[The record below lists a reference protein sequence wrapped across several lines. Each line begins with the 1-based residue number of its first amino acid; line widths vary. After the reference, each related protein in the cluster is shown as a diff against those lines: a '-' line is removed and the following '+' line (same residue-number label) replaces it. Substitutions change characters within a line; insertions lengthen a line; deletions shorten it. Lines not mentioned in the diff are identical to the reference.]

1 MTKKTISVVI
11 YGQTFSKSNSRIF
24 THISGKPRLIKKKEV
39 QDFVNTSLLQ
49 LKSQLRN
56 HTTFEGKVIFEA
68 NIYYRS
74 NRSDL
79 DESLLMDIIEQKK
92 DKKTGIILLNGIY
105 KNDRQIVEKH
115 IYKHIDKNN
124 PRAEITVTE
133 I

>member
-11 YGQTFSKSNSRIF
+11 HGQTFSKSNSRIF
-24 THISGKPRLIKKKEV
+24 TYISGKPRLIKKKEV

-79 DESLLMDIIEQKK
+79 DESLLMDIVEQKK
-92 DKKTGIILLNGIY
+92 DKKTGIILFKGIY